1 MLKKKKSKLSKLSKV
16 DTPTTPSKP
25 TISNMGSAR
34 AYHNLPTGATV
45 SMIFQADERGE
56 ILDAHKPL
64 VVFIDDA
71 FTAEQVHADEYKELR
86 PTILIEC
93 KKLLSKQDGV
103 YSTDVLLEPI
113 NRHIRL

>member
-1 MLKKKKSKLSKLSKV
+1 MLKKKKSKLSKVSKV
-16 DTPTTPSKP
+16 DKP

-34 AYHNLPTGATV
+34 AYHNLPTGAIL

-56 ILDAHKPL
+56 ILDTNKPL
-64 VVFIDDA
+64 VVFVDN
-71 FTAEQVHADEYKELR
+71 TLEAEKVHATEYQELR
-86 PTILIEC
+86 PTILIES

>member
-1 MLKKKKSKLSKLSKV
+1 MLKKKKNKLSKV
-16 DTPTTPSKP
+16 SKVDTRTTPSKP

-34 AYHNLPTGATV
+34 AYHNLPTGAIL

-56 ILDAHKPL
+56 ILDTNKPL
-64 VVFIDDA
+64 VVFVDN
-71 FTAEQVHADEYKELR
+71 TLEAEKVHATEYQELR
-86 PTILIEC
+86 PTILIES